1 MLSFEPRFEPSST
14 TKKHLQRCQIEQIN
28 QRDGVVS

>member
-1 MLSFEPRFEPSST
+1 MLSFEPRLEPTST
-14 TKKHLQRCQIEQIN
+14 TKKHIQRSQIEQIN